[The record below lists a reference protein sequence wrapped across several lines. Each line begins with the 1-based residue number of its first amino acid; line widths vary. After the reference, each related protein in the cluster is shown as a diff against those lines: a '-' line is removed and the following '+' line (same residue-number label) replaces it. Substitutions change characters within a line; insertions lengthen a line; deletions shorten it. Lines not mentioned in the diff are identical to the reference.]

1 MQSAFEI
8 VLEREE
14 RAKAL
19 RGEERESEPTSAFDV
34 VQRREER
41 EQAEQK
47 ESTLKSWVRS
57 LAQVPAGIAQAITYP
72 LDLFQMVGKG
82 LALDPEEIEHI
93 KKISER
99 EGVPFSEE
107 RYREAVEAAASTV
120 PTQSKL
126 ERLLEEKTGI
136 PLEPQTRVQKGLRLA
151 GTAGKFAP
159 ATFTQRAAAA
169 ATAPTVS
176 AGLQQVGVPE
186 PLAELAGLGVSGVA
200 AKATPGATP
209 KIKPVTK
216 PSGLPKRRFEE
227 LKEPRKV
234 SAAKKE
240 QIHQKLEG
248 DFRKISDEIIAES
261 PVSKTKATLEE
272 NPAFKS
278 EVGEQFKKVESLAE
292 GLPEKISTNEVK
304 KSLMRKATKKEG
316 TGFSPSEY
324 DKDYKKFMNEFIKE
338 TPTKDVAAKDL
349 VAQYRKNN
357 RSLSEA
363 YDPSR
368 SRAFNRAK
376 KDALLD
382 YNRALSDL
390 IEQKYPNS
398 EFSNLFK
405 ETNKQWAEIADAEA
419 IDKFIDGMF
428 DGEVKFKKG
437 RRFFEYSNEARPFKR
452 ALGEE
457 NFPKFE
463 QLMKDMLSSEKP
475 AKMLNVAKQRG
486 FKDLVETAGA
496 YIIHPTVGKA
506 KLAYD
511 VSKKQFNSLINSVI
525 DKPQLMITWEKG
537 VDALKKGNFQA
548 AEKSFSS
555 LESKVKETEKARPLS
570 QKEEAFKR
578 FREHQKKKKANQ

>member
-1 MQSAFEI
+1 MTDIFD
-8 VLEREE
+8 VLELEPE
-14 RAKAL
+14 QQKQVA
-19 RGEERESEPTSAFDV
+19 RGERVADAQDIFDV
-34 VQRREER
+34 IQPVN
-41 EQAEQK
+41 K

-57 LAQVPAGIAQAITYP
+57 FLQVPAGMAQAITYP
-72 LDLFQMVGKG
+72 LDLMQHMG
-82 LALDPEEIEHI
+82 LGAALDPEEIEHI

-99 EGVPFSEE
+99 EGIPFDEE
-107 RYREAVEAAASTV
+107 KYIESAYRAAESF
-120 PTQSKL
+120 PTQSNI
-126 ERLLEEKTGI
+126 ERLLEDKTGI
-136 PLEPQTRVQKGLRLA
+136 PFTPKTATQKGLRLA
-151 GTAGKFAP
+151 GTAGKISP
-159 ATFTQRAAAA
+159 GTITQKAVAA
-169 ATAPTVS
+169 ATAPAVS
-176 AGLQQVGVPE
+176 AGLEQVGVPE
-186 PLAELAGLGVSGVA
+186 PLAEIAGLGVSGVA
-200 AKATPGATP
+200 AKVTPAVTP

-216 PSGLPKRRFEE
+216 PSGLPKRRFEK
-227 LKEPRKV
+227 LKEPRAV

-261 PVSKTKATLEE
+261 PVAKTKATLEE

-278 EVGEQFKKVESLAE
+278 EVSEQFKKVESLAE
-292 GLPEKISTNEVK
+292 ELPEKISTNEVK

-324 DKDYKKFMNEFIKE
+324 DKDYKKFINEFIKE
-338 TPTKDVAAKDL
+338 TPTKDVTAKDL
-349 VAQYRKNN
+349 VSQYRKNN

-390 IEQKYPNS
+390 IEQKYPKS
-398 EFSNLFK
+398 EFSKLFK

-437 RRFFEYSNEARPFKR
+437 RRFFEYANEARPFKR
-452 ALGEE
+452 ALGAE

-463 QLMKDMLSSEKP
+463 QLMKDMLSSENP
-475 AKMLNVAKQRG
+475 AKMLKVAKQRG
-486 FKDLVETAGA
+486 FTDLVETAGA
-496 YIIHPTVGKA
+496 YIIHPTIGKA
-506 KLAYD
+506 KLAYS
-511 VSKKQFNSLINSVI
+511 VSKNAFQSLVNAAI
-525 DKPQLMITWEKG
+525 DKPQLMFTWEKA

-548 AEKSFSS
+548 AEKSFAS
-555 LESKVKETEKARPLS
+555 LDKQVKEVEKSRPLS

-578 FREHQKKKKANQ
+578 FREHQKKNK